1 MLPVVMRYGTVHS
14 FESLPGEPGGHAAVY
29 AAGIEQIVRSE
40 QLGFT
45 YVNVTEH
52 HATDDGYCPA
62 LMPVLAAVA
71 MRTTTLRLSTGMLI
85 LPLHHPVRIA
95 EEAAV
100 VDVLS
105 GGRLTLGVAA
115 GYRELEFTV
124 LESDYRRRG
133 KRFRESLEVLLAAWT
148 GEPFSYDGE
157 TIQLPEVVVR
167 PTPLQRPHPPLWLG
181 GGSDPALRRAVRYGA
196 PCFPGATTPLP
207 EVRATYARYRA
218 FCEEAGRPSGGL
230 VLPRLAY
237 VGESVESARA
247 VALPAIT
254 AMFDRYVTY
263 GNPPEVREALHDWAL
278 LDEYVLVGDAE
289 TVAARVR
296 ELGEL
301 GVTDLLL
308 QFAIPSLDPAHAMA
322 SMERFADAVALPAA

>member
-1 MLPVVMRYGTVHS
+1 MRFGTIHS
-14 FESLPGEPGGHAAVY
+14 FESLPGDASGHASVY
-29 AAGIEQIVRSE
+29 AHGLDQIVRSE

-45 YVNVTEH
+45 WVNITEH

-62 LMPVLAAVA
+62 LMPVLAAIA

-85 LPLHHPVRIA
+85 LPLHNPVRIA

-124 LESDYRRRG
+124 LESDFRRRG
-133 KRFRESLEVLLAAWT
+133 KRFRESLEVLVAAWS
-148 GEPFSYDGE
+148 GEPFSYEGE
-157 TIQLPEVVVR
+157 TIRLPEIVVR
-167 PTPLQRPHPPLWLG
+167 PAPLQRPHPPLWLG
-181 GGSDPALRRAVRYGA
+181 GASDPALRRQVAYGA

-207 EVRATYARYRA
+207 EVREVWDRHRALYA
-218 FCEEAGRPSGGL
+218 EAGAESPGL
-230 VLPRLAY
+230 VLPRLAF
-237 VGESVESARA
+237 VGETVEAARA
-247 VALPAIT
+247 VALPAIA
-254 AMFDRYVTY
+254 AMFERYVMY
-263 GNPPEVREALHDWAL
+263 GNPPEVREALADWSL

-296 ELGEL
+296 ELEQL

-308 QFAIPSLDPAHAMA
+308 QFAIPSLAPALALG
-322 SMERFADAVALPAA
+322 SMERFAAAVEIAA